1 MLCVKDTASPGIIMM
16 LLEEKNKTLCIHI
29 ASNYNLTVQMVK
41 LMFLLADKFNISTV
55 KSK

>member
-1 MLCVKDTASPGIIMM
+1 MYVKGDFPTWNYNDVAGR
-16 LLEEKNKTLCIHI
+16 EKHDVTTHI